1 MSDLSTQLREY
12 GRQLDEAATPL
23 ADSIDAMATRRPRQ
37 LARPWTVVAVA
48 AALTIAVIGGLALLL
63 GADTSTQPFVDQT
76 EDVPPTT
83 AEEQTQLIGTEPWDL
98 RPLAEPPPMG
108 VLDDLWTGS
117 DGRLYASGDT
127 GTWVSSD
134 GESWQQAAAVPSGR
148 QSALFN
154 NTFAHVTE
162 AGILRVTLDGE
173 QWVSPDLPPDVLAT
187 NEAITLHYSA
197 EDVAVGPL
205 GMVVQG
211 FATSNADPAAVE
223 AAYPELG
230 PITKVYRVAPCGP
243 DGEPLPCDLD
253 DDDALWVTVAG
264 EETLQDVSLSGM
276 GLTKADVWR
285 AYRVIWFSADGIAFE
300 TVEHRVVSETGYGPD
315 PSGLV
320 ATESGFA
327 MIDGGVWTSP
337 DGVGWVEE
345 AAPPYDISDLF
356 TVGSRVFGYT
366 HLDEVVEFHADG
378 SWTLEAGTASID
390 RTGLDHLAIEA
401 IGDHAY
407 VAVGYHEVLFP
418 DIAGD
423 EPLSTARVIGISA
436 DGISWTTVS
445 LESALGSSGAVE
457 VAMAGDYVVVA
468 FGPGQPEELERIT
481 EPEWWIGTISD
492 LEP

>member
-23 ADSIDAMATRRPRQ
+23 PDSIDAAATRRPRPH
-37 LARPWTVVAVA
+37 ARPWTVVAVA
-48 AALTIAVIGGLALLL
+48 AALTIAVIGGLAWLL
-63 GADTSTQPFVDQT
+63 GGHASTQPVVDQT
-76 EDVPPTT
+76 ENVAPTT
-83 AEEQTQLIGTEPWDL
+83 VNEETPVVGTEPWNL
-98 RPLAEPPPMG
+98 RRLAEPPPMV

-127 GTWVSSD
+127 GTWVSSN
-134 GESWQQAAAVPSGR
+134 GESWQQAAAVPYGR
-148 QSALFN
+148 QSAPLSN
-154 NTFAHVTE
+154 GFAYVTE
-162 AGILRVTLDGE
+162 EGSLRVTLDGE
-173 QWVSPDLPPDVLAT
+173 QWVSPDLPPDVVAA
-187 NEAITLHYSA
+187 NEAISLLYHA

-205 GMVVQG
+205 GMAVQG

-243 DGEPLPCDLD
+243 GGEPLPCDLD

-264 EETLQDVSLSGM
+264 EETPQAVSLSGM
-276 GLTKADVWR
+276 GLTKADIWR
-285 AYRVIWFSADGIAFE
+285 AYRVIWFSADGVAFE
-300 TVEHRVVSETGYGPD
+300 TAEQRVLTDSGYGPD

-320 ATESGFA
+320 ATENGFV
-327 MIDGGVWTSP
+327 MIDGAVWVSP
-337 DGVGWVEE
+337 DGVAWEEE
-345 AAPPYDISDLF
+345 AAPPYDISQLLS
-356 TVGSRVFGYT
+356 VGSRVFGYT
-366 HLDEVVEFHADG
+366 HLDEVVEYHADG
-378 SWTLEAGTASID
+378 SWTLEADTTSID

-423 EPLSTARVIGISA
+423 EPLSTARVIGFST
-436 DGISWTTVS
+436 DGVSWATVS
-445 LESALGSSGAVE
+445 LESALGASGAVE
-457 VAMAGDYVVVA
+457 VAAAGDQVVVA
-468 FGPGQPEELERIT
+468 FGPGQPEDLERIT